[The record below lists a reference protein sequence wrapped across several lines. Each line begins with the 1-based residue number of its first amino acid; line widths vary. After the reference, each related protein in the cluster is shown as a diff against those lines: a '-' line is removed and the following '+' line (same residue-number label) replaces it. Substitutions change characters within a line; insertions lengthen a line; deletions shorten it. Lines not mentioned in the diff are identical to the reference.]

1 MRSRNPLSILF
12 IFLLTLVLC
21 LPAKAM
27 AADQIDT
34 EQEVSLTVTFR
45 SNDTVLTDLPFDLYL
60 VATMDAYGELT
71 VTEDFRTFNIDIRGR
86 DDAGWRTLASTL
98 EGYVLQYATPIDS
111 GVTNQHGQVAFP
123 NTVDTLPHGLYFVP
137 GFRYV
142 QGGFIYEAEPFMVL
156 LPCVDEVRNQW
167 NYDLS
172 VQPKYSQPEDQP
184 VVRRVLK
191 VWNDNGDAAS
201 RPKEIV
207 VQLLRDG
214 EVYETV
220 TLNESNNWR
229 WAWVD
234 LSGQYR
240 WWVTEQVPDG
250 YTVEISQE
258 GITFVV
264 TNTPEI
270 PDTPDEPEKPD
281 EPHLP
286 QTGQLWWPVPTL
298 AMAGLFL
305 IAAGL
310 LRRRGERHA

>member
-1 MRSRNPLSILF
+1 M
-12 IFLLTLVLC
+12 
-21 LPAKAM
+21 
-27 AADQIDT
+27 
-34 EQEVSLTVTFR
+34 
-45 SNDTVLTDLPFDLYL
+45 
-60 VATMDAYGELT
+60 
-71 VTEDFRTFNIDIRGR
+71 
-86 DDAGWRTLASTL
+86 
-98 EGYVLQYATPIDS
+98 
-111 GVTNQHGQVAFP
+111 
-123 NTVDTLPHGLYFVP
+123 
-137 GFRYV
+137 
-142 QGGFIYEAEPFMVL
+142 
-156 LPCVDEVRNQW
+156 
-167 NYDLS
+167 
-172 VQPKYSQPEDQP
+172 
-184 VVRRVLK
+184 VRRVLK